1 MPRNFSWI
9 EDGVIAGMARP
20 TSSSNELQE
29 LRDAGVQAIVSLT
42 VTPILRPLIE
52 EFGFEY
58 LHLPVVDFSAP
69 TQEQIHEFAGF
80 VEKMKQQQIGVVVH
94 CGAGMGRTGTMLGCY
109 LVSEGTSATEALA
122 KVRRMRPGSVETAA
136 QEQVIREYERNVKQA
151 ENRKRRKKTRRK
163 KKK

>member
-29 LRDAGVQAIVSLT
+29 LRDEGIRAIVSLT
-42 VTPILRPLIE
+42 VAPILLPLVE

-69 TQEQIHEFAGF
+69 TLEQIQEFAGF
-80 VEKMKQQQIGVVVH
+80 VERMKQQRKPVVVH
-94 CGAGMGRTGTMLGCY
+94 CGAGMGRTGTLLGCY
-109 LVSEGTSATEALA
+109 LVSQGASASEALA
-122 KVRRMRPGSVETAA
+122 KVRRMRPGSVETDD
-136 QEQVIREYERNVKQA
+136 QEQVVREYGRLVTQA
-151 ENRKRRKKTRRK
+151 ENRERRKKTRK
-163 KKK
+163 KKR

>member
-29 LRDAGVQAIVSLT
+29 LRDEGIRAIVSLT
-42 VTPILRPLIE
+42 VAPILLRLVE

-69 TQEQIHEFAGF
+69 TLEQIQEFAGF
-80 VEKMKQQQIGVVVH
+80 VERMKQQRKPVVVH
-94 CGAGMGRTGTMLGCY
+94 CGAGMGRTGTLLGCY
-109 LVSEGTSATEALA
+109 LVSQGASASEALA
-122 KVRRMRPGSVETAA
+122 KVRRMRPGSVETDD
-136 QEQVIREYERNVKQA
+136 QEQVVREYGRLVTQA
-151 ENRKRRKKTRRK
+151 ENRERRKKTRK
-163 KKK
+163 KKR